1 MWKIG
6 YALIPIDFDFQPTGD
21 EKEPM
26 MRIAMGQIDTF
37 VGDLEGNTAKMC
49 EFIEKARRAGA
60 ELVVFPELSIL
71 GYPPRDLL
79 DKRGFVAD
87 SISYWERIANACS
100 GIGVIFGAVSVNEG
114 CGKPYH
120 NSAVFYEDGRL
131 RAVAHKMLLPSYDVF
146 DEERFFEPGKAA
158 TWVDFRDR
166 RIGITICE
174 DAWNVPDYLPG
185 PLYNADPVRELAE
198 ARVDLIVNI
207 SSSPYHVGKVHWVG
221 ELLKK
226 QAASARAPLV
236 YVNQVAGNDE
246 LIFQGHSMIWDE
258 KGQLRATGADFAE
271 DLIVCDID
279 GGACELHA
287 GGNDHISEVIG
298 ALTLGLRD
306 YARKCS
312 FKQAVV
318 GLSGGVDSA
327 LTACLAVKALGA
339 ENVLG
344 VAMPGPFN
352 APESLADARELAS
365 RLGIGF
371 EVISIEDLFS
381 TALQSLKPLFD
392 GLPHDFT
399 EENLQARLRGMV
411 LMSISNKFGRL
422 LLSTGN
428 KSEIA
433 VGYCTLYGDMN
444 GGLAVLGDVPKT
456 MVYDL
461 AHRLNDEH
469 GWIPERI
476 LTRAPSAE
484 LRPNQT
490 DQDTLPPYEILDAIL
505 AEYVER
511 RLPVK
516 QIIARGF
523 DPEIVRWVARRIELN
538 EYKRWQAPPI
548 LRVTTKAFG
557 IGRRN
562 PIAQGYVE
570 S

>member
-1 MWKIG
+1 
-6 YALIPIDFDFQPTGD
+6 
-21 EKEPM
+21 
-26 MRIAMGQIDTF
+26 MRVAMGQIDPF
-37 VGDLEGNTAKMC
+37 VGDLEGNTAKIC
-49 EFIEKARRAGA
+49 EFIEKAKKADA
-60 ELVVFPELSIL
+60 ELVIFPELSIT

-79 DKRGFVAD
+79 DRRGFVAD
-87 SISYWERIANACS
+87 SMRCWERIAGAAN
-100 GIGVIFGAVSVNEG
+100 GIGIIFGAISVNQG
-114 CGKPYH
+114 HGKPYH
-120 NSAVFYEDGRL
+120 NSALFYEDGKL
-131 RAVAHKMLLPSYDVF
+131 RATAHKMLLPSYDVF

-158 TWVDFRDR
+158 AWVDFRGN
-166 RIGITICE
+166 RIGVTICE

-185 PLYNADPVRELAE
+185 PLYDVDPVCELAK
-198 ARVDLIVNI
+198 ASVDLIVNI
-207 SSSPYHVGKVHWVG
+207 SASPYHVGKVHWVG

-226 QAASARAPLV
+226 QAASADATLV
-236 YVNQVAGNDE
+236 YVNQVGGNDE

-258 KGQLRATGADFAE
+258 SGRLLAAGADFAE
-271 DLIVCDID
+271 DLIVCDI
-279 GGACELHA
+279 GGSA
-287 GGNDHISEVIG
+287 SEVRPIDKDPVSEVLG

-312 FKQAVV
+312 FRQAVI
-318 GLSGGVDSA
+318 GLSGGVDST

-352 APESLADARELAS
+352 APESLSDARELAS
-365 RLGIGF
+365 RLGIDF
-371 EVISIEDLFS
+371 KVISIEKLFS
-381 TALQSLKPLFD
+381 NALESLKPLFGD
-392 GLPHDFT
+392 LPHDFT

-428 KSEIA
+428 KSEIS

-461 AHRLNDEH
+461 ARKINEEH
-469 GWIPERI
+469 GCIPERI

-484 LRPNQT
+484 LRPDQR

-505 AEYVER
+505 AEYVEQ
-511 RLPVK
+511 RLPAR

-523 DPEIVRWVARRIELN
+523 DPETVRWVVRRIELN
-538 EYKRWQAPPI
+538 EYKRRQAPPI

-570 S
+570 I

>member
-1 MWKIG
+1 
-6 YALIPIDFDFQPTGD
+6 
-21 EKEPM
+21 
-26 MRIAMGQIDTF
+26 MRIVMGQIDPF
-37 VGDLEGNTAKMC
+37 VGDLDGNTLKIC
-49 EFIEKARRAGA
+49 EFIEKAKKVNG
-60 ELVVFPELSIL
+60 ELVVFPELSIM

-87 SISYWERIANACS
+87 STRYWERIANAGK
-100 GIGVIFGAVSVNEG
+100 GIGVIFGAVSVNTG

-120 NSAVFYEDGRL
+120 NSAVFYENGEL
-131 RAVAHKMLLPSYDVF
+131 LCIAHKMLLPSYDVF
-146 DEERFFEPGKAA
+146 DEERYFEPGKNAS
-158 TWVDFRDR
+158 WVNFRGK

-185 PLYNADPVRELAE
+185 PLYAADPFCELQKAS
-198 ARVDLIVNI
+198 VDLIVNI
-207 SSSPYHVGKVHWVG
+207 SSSPYHVGKIGWVG
-221 ELLKK
+221 ELLKR
-226 QAASARAPLV
+226 QAAGAGAPLV
-236 YVNQVAGNDE
+236 YVNQVGGNDE

-258 KGQLRATGADFAE
+258 KGGLRATGADFKE
-271 DLIVCDID
+271 DLVVCDVD
-279 GGACELHA
+279 GIGCEMHST
-287 GGNDHISEVIG
+287 DTDYISEVIG

-306 YARKCS
+306 YARKCC
-312 FKQAVV
+312 FRQAVI

-327 LTACLAVKALGA
+327 LTACLAAISLGA

-344 VAMPGPFN
+344 VAMPSRFN
-352 APESLADARELAS
+352 APESLSDAREVAS
-365 RLGIGF
+365 RLGIEF
-371 EVISIEDLFS
+371 QVISIDELFS
-381 TALQSLKPLFD
+381 TALKSLKPIFGD
-392 GLPHDFT
+392 LPHDFA

-433 VGYCTLYGDMN
+433 VGYCTLYGDMS

-456 MVYDL
+456 MVYEL
-461 AHRLNDEH
+461 ARRLSNDY

-476 LTRAPSAE
+476 LTRPPSAE

-490 DQDTLPPYEILDAIL
+490 DQDTLPPYPVLDAIL
-505 AEYVER
+505 TEYVEQ

-516 QIIARGF
+516 EIIAKGF
-523 DPEIVRWVARRIELN
+523 DPEIVKWVVKRVDFN
-538 EYKRWQAPPI
+538 EYKRRQAPPI

-562 PIAQGYVE
+562 PIAQGYIE
-570 S
+570 K

>member
-1 MWKIG
+1 
-6 YALIPIDFDFQPTGD
+6 
-21 EKEPM
+21 M
-26 MRIAMGQIDTF
+26 MRIAMGQIDPF
-37 VGDLEGNTAKMC
+37 VGDLEGNTRQMC
-49 EFIEKARRAGA
+49 EYIERAKKANA
-60 ELVVFPELSIL
+60 ELVVFPELSIM

-87 SISYWERIANACS
+87 SLGYWERIANAGK

-120 NSAVFYEDGRL
+120 NSAVFYEDGKL
-131 RAVAHKMLLPSYDVF
+131 RCTAHKMLLPSYDVF
-146 DEERFFEPGKAA
+146 DEERYFEPGKAA
-158 TWVDFRDR
+158 DWVDFRGK

-185 PLYNADPVRELAE
+185 PLYRADPVCELGKAS
-198 ARVDLIVNI
+198 VDLIVNI
-207 SSSPYHVGKVHWVG
+207 SASPYHVGKALWVG
-221 ELLKK
+221 QLLKR
-226 QAASARAPLV
+226 QAACAGAPIV
-236 YVNQVAGNDE
+236 YVNQVGGNDE
-246 LIFQGHSMIWDE
+246 LIFHGHSMIWDE
-258 KGQLRATGADFAE
+258 KGRLCATGADFAE
-271 DLIVCDID
+271 DLIVYDT
-279 GGACELHA
+279 GSGNCELHA
-287 GGNDHISEVIG
+287 ADYDHIAEVIG

-312 FKQAVV
+312 FKQAVI

-327 LTACLAVKALGA
+327 LTACLAAIALGA
-339 ENVLG
+339 RNVLG
-344 VAMPGPFN
+344 VSMPGPFN
-352 APESLADARELAS
+352 APESLADARELAA

-371 EVISIEDLFS
+371 EVIAIDELFS
-381 TALQSLKPLFD
+381 TALKSLKPIFND
-392 GLPHDFT
+392 LPHDFT

-469 GWIPERI
+469 GWIPGRI

-505 AEYVER
+505 AEYVEK

-516 QIIARGF
+516 QITAKGF
-523 DPEIVRWVARRIELN
+523 DPETVRWVVRRIELN

-562 PIAQGYVE
+562 PIAQGYIE

>member
-1 MWKIG
+1 
-6 YALIPIDFDFQPTGD
+6 
-21 EKEPM
+21 
-26 MRIAMGQIDTF
+26 MRIAMGQINPF
-37 VGDLEGNTAKMC
+37 VGDLEGNTAKIC
-49 EFIEKARRAGA
+49 KYIEKARKADVD
-60 ELVVFPELSIL
+60 LVIFPELSVL

-87 SISYWERIANACS
+87 SMRCWKRIAGAAK
-100 GIGVIFGAVSVNEG
+100 GIGVIFGAVSLNEG
-114 CGKPYH
+114 RGKPYH
-120 NSAVFYEDGRL
+120 NSALFYEDGKL
-131 RAVAHKMLLPSYDVF
+131 LLIAHKMLLPSYDVF

-158 TWVDFRDR
+158 RWVDFRGS

-174 DAWNVPDYLPG
+174 DTWNVADYLPG
-185 PLYNADPVRELAE
+185 PLYNIDPICELMKAS
-198 ARVDLIVNI
+198 VDLTVNI
-207 SSSPYHVGKVHWVG
+207 SASPYHVGKVQWVC

-226 QAASARAPLV
+226 QAARAGSPLV
-236 YVNQVAGNDE
+236 YVNQVGGNDE
-246 LIFQGHSMIWDE
+246 LIFQGHSMIWD
-258 KGQLRATGADFAE
+258 KSGRLLAAGADFEE
-271 DLIVCDID
+271 DFIVCDLGE
-279 GGACELHA
+279 GGKREMHETSED
-287 GGNDHISEVIG
+287 NVSEVIM
-298 ALTLGLRD
+298 ALVLGLRD
-306 YARKCS
+306 YAHKCS
-312 FKQAVV
+312 FEKAVI

-339 ENVLG
+339 RNVLG
-344 VAMPGPFN
+344 VAMPSPFN
-352 APESLADARELAS
+352 APESLADARELAA
-365 RLGIGF
+365 RLQMDF
-371 EVISIEDLFS
+371 EVISIDELFS
-381 TALQSLKPLFD
+381 TALKSMKPLFGD
-392 GLPHDFT
+392 MPHDFT

-411 LMSISNKFGRL
+411 LMSISNKFGKL

-461 AHRLNDEH
+461 ARRINDMH

-484 LRPNQT
+484 LRPDQT

-505 AEYVER
+505 VEYVEKR
-511 RLPVK
+511 TPAK
-516 QIIARGF
+516 QIIEKGF
-523 DPEIVRWVARRIELN
+523 DPDVVRWVIRRVEFN

-570 S
+570 I

>member
-1 MWKIG
+1 MRTL
-6 YALIPIDFDFQPTGD
+6 AD
-21 EKEPM
+21 EKEKM
-26 MRIAMGQIDTF
+26 MRIAMGQIDPF
-37 VGDLEGNTAKMC
+37 VGDLEGNTRQMC
-49 EFIEKARRAGA
+49 EYIERAKKANA
-60 ELVVFPELSIL
+60 ELVVFPELSIM

-87 SISYWERIANACS
+87 SLGYWERIANAGK

-120 NSAVFYEDGRL
+120 NSAVFYEDGKL
-131 RAVAHKMLLPSYDVF
+131 RCTAHKMLLPSYDVF
-146 DEERFFEPGKAA
+146 DEERYFEPGKAA
-158 TWVDFRDR
+158 DWVDFRGK

-185 PLYNADPVRELAE
+185 PLYRADPVCELGKAS
-198 ARVDLIVNI
+198 VDLIVNI
-207 SSSPYHVGKVHWVG
+207 SASPYHVGKALWVG
-221 ELLKK
+221 QLLKR
-226 QAASARAPLV
+226 QAACAGAPIV
-236 YVNQVAGNDE
+236 YVNQVGGNDE
-246 LIFQGHSMIWDE
+246 LIFHGHSMIWDE
-258 KGQLRATGADFAE
+258 KGRLCATGADFAE
-271 DLIVCDID
+271 DLIVYDT
-279 GGACELHA
+279 GSGNCELHA
-287 GGNDHISEVIG
+287 ADYDHIAEVIG

-312 FKQAVV
+312 FKQAVI

-327 LTACLAVKALGA
+327 LTACLAAIALGA
-339 ENVLG
+339 RNVLG
-344 VAMPGPFN
+344 VSMPGPFN
-352 APESLADARELAS
+352 APESLADARELAA

-371 EVISIEDLFS
+371 EVIAIDELFS
-381 TALQSLKPLFD
+381 TALKSLKPIFND
-392 GLPHDFT
+392 LPHDFT

-469 GWIPERI
+469 GWIPGRI

-505 AEYVER
+505 AEYVEK

-516 QIIARGF
+516 QITAKGF
-523 DPEIVRWVARRIELN
+523 DPETVRWVVRRIELN

-562 PIAQGYVE
+562 PIAQGYIE